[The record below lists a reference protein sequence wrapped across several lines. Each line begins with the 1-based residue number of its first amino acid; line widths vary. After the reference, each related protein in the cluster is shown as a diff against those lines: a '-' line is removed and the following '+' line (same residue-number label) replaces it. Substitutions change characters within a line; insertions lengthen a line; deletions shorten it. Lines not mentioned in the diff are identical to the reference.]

1 MSIWGKILGGAAGLL
16 TAGPIGILLGTLA
29 GHAVD
34 RKRESEETPAD
45 SGEEKDATQ
54 SIAFTIGV
62 IVLAAKM
69 AKSDGT
75 VKRVEVET
83 FKRLFHA
90 EPEEL
95 RNVGYVFDLARR
107 DAAGFEPYARQI
119 AGLFG
124 PAHPVLED
132 LLESLILI
140 AEADDVMHET
150 ELGYLHAVATIFGFS
165 EADFA
170 RLVSGHRITHGD
182 TTCDPYTVLGLPCG
196 ADEEAVRAAYRRLAR
211 EHHPD
216 RLIAQGLPQ
225 EFIEVA
231 TDRMAAINAAYDR
244 IMKQGARV

>member
-16 TAGPIGILLGTLA
+16 TGGPIGILLGTLA

-34 RKRESEETPAD
+34 RKRD
-45 SGEEKDATQ
+45 GEEASADADGDATQ

-75 VKRVEVET
+75 VKRVEVDT
-83 FKRLFHA
+83 FMRLFHA

-95 RNVGYVFDLARR
+95 GNVGYVFDLARR

-140 AEADDVMHET
+140 AEADDVMHDA
-150 ELGYLHAVATIFGFS
+150 ELDYLHTLATIFGFS

-182 TTCDPYTVLGLPCG
+182 SSCDPYTVLGLPCG
-196 ADEEAVRAAYRRLAR
+196 AEEEAVRAAYRRLAR

-216 RLIAQGLPQ
+216 RLIAQGLPP